1 MCPPITRTA
10 GWRRS
15 GSVVADPIR
24 VCLILEGTYPYVP
37 GGVSAWTHEL
47 IRQLPEVEFVLF
59 TLSAK
64 KDQEHAYELPP
75 NVTRIQDHLLS
86 LATPA
91 PEQWRS
97 QTGPRRLSQMR
108 ELIGETIHPNV
119 RELLQDL
126 EAAASLNPMAE
137 KGQRRGSRRSMRI
150 LWQKITDRYRR
161 ENPFYPLGEYFW
173 TWFNSRALLLSLLE
187 VSMPEADVYHAL
199 CTGYAGFAGAA
210 VRAALRRPLILTEHG
225 IYHRERSIEIDA
237 SGAIR
242 GNQRDQWKKLF
253 FSLSR
258 LTYAVSDQ
266 IITLF
271 ETNRRL
277 ELALGAPEKRSRV
290 IPNGIDLDRYRAVER
305 KPRPGHHVGLIG
317 RIVPIKDV
325 KTFIVSAQA
334 VLQEVTPVQ
343 FYCIGPL
350 AEDPEYVEECRE
362 LVTALGLD
370 DSFQFTGP
378 QDVRE
383 YYAFL
388 DVVVLSSLSEAQ
400 PLVILEALAAGVPVV
415 STRVGDV
422 PGLLNGENRFIAL
435 PKDAEGLA
443 QRIAAILRE
452 PERANRWVSE
462 RQPVLDEVYNRSAI
476 FSSYGDLYRE
486 AAQWQ
491 V

>member
-1 MCPPITRTA
+1 MTKPL
-10 GWRRS
+10 
-15 GSVVADPIR
+15 R

-47 IRQLPEVEFVLF
+47 IKQLPDIEFFLF

-64 KDQEHAYELPP
+64 KEQDHAYELPA
-75 NVTRIQDHLLS
+75 NVRGIQDHHLGLG
-86 LATPA
+86 TPA
-91 PEQWRS
+91 PEQWRL
-97 QTGPRRLSQMR
+97 QTGSRRLARIR
-108 ELIGETIHPNV
+108 EVIGGSVHTDV
-119 RELLQDL
+119 LELLGDL
-126 EAAASLNPMAE
+126 ETAASLNPMTV
-137 KGQRRGSRRSMRI
+137 RGPRHRSRRWMRAFWARI
-150 LWQKITDRYRR
+150 IERYCR
-161 ENPFYPLGEYFW
+161 ENPYYPLGEYFW
-173 TWFNSRALLLSLLE
+173 TWFNSRAMLLSLLD
-187 VSMPEADVYHAL
+187 VSIPEADVYHTL
-199 CTGYAGFAGAA
+199 CTGYAGFAGVVARA
-210 VRAALRRPLILTEHG
+210 VLGRPLVLTEHG

-237 SGAIR
+237 SSAIR

-258 LTYAVSDQ
+258 LAYAVSDQ
-266 IITLF
+266 VITLF

-305 KPRPGHHVGLIG
+305 EPRAGFHVGLIG

-325 KTFIVSAQA
+325 KTFIVCAQA
-334 VLQEVTPVQ
+334 VLQEVQPVH

-362 LVTALGLD
+362 LVTALGLED
-370 DSFQFTGP
+370 VLHFTGS

-422 PGLLNGENRFIAL
+422 PGLLDGEDRFIAL

-443 QRIAAILRE
+443 QRIAAILRD
-452 PERANRWVSE
+452 PESAARWVRE
-462 RQPVLDEVYNRSAI
+462 RQPVLDAVYNRSAI
-476 FSSYGDLYRE
+476 FSSYGKLYRE
-486 AAQWQ
+486 VAQWPA
-491 V
+491 